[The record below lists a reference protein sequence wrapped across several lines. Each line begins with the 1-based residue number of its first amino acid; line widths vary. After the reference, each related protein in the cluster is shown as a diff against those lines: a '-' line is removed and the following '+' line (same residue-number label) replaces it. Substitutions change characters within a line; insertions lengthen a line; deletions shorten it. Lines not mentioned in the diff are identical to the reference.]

1 MTTIA
6 TDVRGTLA
14 TALAGVG
21 ASVYATAPEALIAPA
36 CAIMPGSPYLESTL
50 IGNDKVR
57 VKVNLIITGAVA
69 YNANS
74 GALDNLEKLMI
85 DILGAMPNGYEVG
98 DVSRPGVTTVGTG
111 NFLTAD
117 LSVATYYTQDN

>member
-6 TDVRGTLA
+6 ENVRQPLA

-21 ASVYATAPEALIAPA
+21 ASVYAVAPESLISPA
-36 CAIMPGSPYLESTL
+36 AAIMPGSPYLESTI
-50 IGNDKVR
+50 IGKDKVR

-98 DVSRPGVTTVGTG
+98 DVTRPGVTTVGTG

-117 LSVATYYTQDN
+117 LSVSTYYTQDN

>member
-6 TDVRGTLA
+6 ENVRQPLA
-14 TALAGVG
+14 TALASVG
-21 ASVYATAPEALIAPA
+21 ASVYAVAPEALISPA
-36 CAIMPGSPYLESTL
+36 CAIMPGSPYLESTI
-50 IGNDKVR
+50 IGKDKVR

-98 DVSRPGVTTVGTG
+98 DVTRPGVTTVGTG

-117 LSVATYYTQDN
+117 LSVATYYTQEN

>member
-6 TDVRGTLA
+6 ANVRQPLA
-14 TALAGVG
+14 TALASVG
-21 ASVYATAPEALIAPA
+21 ASVYAVAPEALIAPA

-50 IGNDKVR
+50 IGSDKVR
-57 VKVNLIITGAVA
+57 VKINLIVTGAVA

-74 GALDNLEKLMI
+74 GALDNLEKLML

-98 DVSRPGVTTVGTG
+98 DVTRPGVTTVGTG

-117 LSVATYYTQDN
+117 LSVSTYYTQEI

>member
-21 ASVYATAPEALIAPA
+21 ASVYAVAPEALIAPA
-36 CAIMPGSPYLESTL
+36 CAIMPGTPYLESTL

-57 VKVNLIITGAVA
+57 VKINLIITGAVA

-98 DVSRPGVTTVGTG
+98 DVSRPGVVTVGTG

-117 LSVATYYTQDN
+117 LSVATYYTQEN

>member
-6 TDVRGTLA
+6 EDVRKPLA
-14 TALAGVG
+14 DALVSVG
-21 ASVYATAPEALIAPA
+21 ASVYAVAPEALIAPA
-36 CAIMPGSPYLESTL
+36 AAIMPGSPYLESTL
-50 IGNDKVR
+50 IGKDKVR

-98 DVSRPGVTTVGTG
+98 DVTRPGVTTVGTG

-117 LSVATYYTQDN
+117 LSVATYYTQEN

>member
-6 TDVRGTLA
+6 ANVRQPLA

-21 ASVYATAPEALIAPA
+21 ASVYAAPPEALIAPA
-36 CAIMPGSPYLESTL
+36 AIIMPGSPYLESTI
-50 IGNDKVR
+50 IGKDKVR
-57 VKVNLIITGAVA
+57 VKINLMITGAVA

-98 DVSRPGVTTVGTG
+98 DVTRPGVTTVGTG

>member
-6 TDVRGTLA
+6 ANVRQPLA

-21 ASVYATAPEALIAPA
+21 ASVYAVAPEALIGPA
-36 CAIMPGSPYLESTL
+36 CAIMPGSPYLESTI
-50 IGNDKVR
+50 IGKDKVR

-98 DVSRPGVTTVGTG
+98 DVTRPGVTTVGTG

-117 LSVATYYTQDN
+117 LSVATYYTQEN

>member
-6 TDVRGTLA
+6 ANVRQPLA

-21 ASVYATAPEALIAPA
+21 ASVYAAPPEALIAPA
-36 CAIMPGSPYLESTL
+36 AIIMPGSPYLESSL

-98 DVSRPGVTTVGTG
+98 DVTRPGVTTVGTG

>member
-6 TDVRGTLA
+6 ADVRGTLA

-21 ASVYATAPEALIAPA
+21 ASVYAVAPESLISPA

-57 VKVNLIITGAVA
+57 VKINLIVTVAVA

-98 DVSRPGVTTVGTG
+98 DVTRPGVTTVGTG

-117 LSVATYYTQDN
+117 LSVSTYYTQEI